1 VEIYIHTYTYIY
13 IRDRE
18 RERERGESA
27 TRGSQ
32 SPGEWSVE
40 LTVRDGYG
48 FTSSEDQQ

>member
-1 VEIYIHTYTYIY
+1 V
-13 IRDRE
+13 RARE
-18 RERERGESA
+18 REGERRGESA